1 MNRLLTTLFAAS
13 ATIAVLIGTA
23 TAANPQ
29 AYQTFTSAKPP
40 RSGSAFTGAA
50 LTVFVEGRQANGFRS
65 IAFTCTRGS
74 VKLEGRSLRLPVRV
88 VRLSRDPDLG
98 GQVES
103 VSICTWAIP
112 RGLAGK
118 RLTAGYT
125 IRVVN
130 SDGTTAEDGASLAWA
145 IR

>member
-1 MNRLLTTLFAAS
+1 MKRPLTTLVAAS
-13 ATIAVLIGTA
+13 ATIAVVVGTA

-40 RSGSAFTGAA
+40 RSGSVFTGAA
-50 LTVFVEGRQANGFRS
+50 LTVFGEGRRANGFRS
-65 IAFTCTRGS
+65 VAFTCTRGS
-74 VKLEGRSLRLPVRV
+74 VRVKGRSIRVPVRV

-103 VSICTWAIP
+103 VSTCTWSIP
-112 RGLAGK
+112 RSLAGK
-118 RLTAGYT
+118 RLTAGYA

-130 SDGTTAEDGASLAWA
+130 ADGTTAEDGAQLGWT